1 MSNIHAHNGD
11 SVLPHEPEKATLEG
25 RNKILGFWLFLGGET
40 VLFGT
45 LFATYIALRNQVPEG
60 PTGKELFQ
68 VGMIAVAT
76 LILLSSSLT
85 SVMAMIAMRKH
96 SLAGTLGWLGATV
109 ALGAVFL
116 GMEIYEFI
124 HYVHDG
130 HTFTSSAF
138 ATSFYTLVG
147 FHGAH
152 VAFGVLWIGLL
163 IFQGL
168 EKGLTV
174 VTAPKFYVAALYWHY
189 IDVVWVFIFTVVYL
203 MGVVG

>member
-1 MSNIHAHNGD
+1 MSSIHAHHADGA
-11 SVLPHEPEKATLEG
+11 LPLEPEKATLAG

-45 LFATYIALRNQVPEG
+45 LFATFIALRNQVPEG
-60 PTGKELFQ
+60 PTAKELFQ
-68 VGMIAVAT
+68 VGMVAVAT
-76 LILLSSSLT
+76 FILLASSLT
-85 SVMAMIAMRKH
+85 SVLAMMSMHRRR
-96 SLAGTLGWLGATV
+96 LGGTLAWLGVTI
-109 ALGAVFL
+109 ALGGTFL
-116 GMEIYEFI
+116 GLEIYEFN
-124 HYVHDG
+124 HYVHEG

-174 VTAPKFYVAALYWHY
+174 VTAP
-189 IDVVWVFIFTVVYL
+189 
-203 MGVVG
+203 